1 MAATLRR
8 GRRNPR
14 LTIPFSIDH
23 DIDARRGGG
32 VCSRLNNRLK
42 SRPLGIDGA
51 RHTLVNGADR
61 NGSRRIALKR
71 NKFSF
76 SANVRA

>member
-51 RHTLVNGADR
+51 RHMLVNGTDR
-61 NGSRRIALKR
+61 NGSRPTGSRR
-71 NKFSF
+71 Y
-76 SANVRA
+76 

>member
-8 GRRNPR
+8 GRRDPR
-14 LTIPFSIDH
+14 LTIPFSMDH
-23 DIDARRGGG
+23 DIDAGRGGG
-32 VCSRLNNRLK
+32 VYPRLNNHLK
-42 SRPLGIDGA
+42 SRSLGIDGA

>member
-14 LTIPFSIDH
+14 LTIPFSINH
-23 DIDARRGGG
+23 DIDASRGGG
-32 VCSRLNNRLK
+32 VCSRLNNRRK
-42 SRPLGIDGA
+42 SGPLDIDEP
-51 RHTLVNGADR
+51 RHTLVNGPDR